1 MLRAVVTVGA
11 VAAGVITGGGEEALD
26 AADQLDGGAQLQ
38 SHHRRQV
45 GLGQLGEAGA
55 VYQVIRENLEK
66 TQGRLEAALRGCE
79 V

>member
-26 AADQLDGGAQLQ
+26 AADQLDGRAQLEA
-38 SHHRRQV
+38 HHGGEV
-45 GLGQLGEAGA
+45 GLRQLRQTGA
-55 VYQVIRENLEK
+55 VYQV
-66 TQGRLEAALRGCE
+66 